1 MSEKPEWPRFEP
13 EVAPFF
19 EAAADGRLRV
29 KHCSA
34 CGKAHYYPRAH
45 CPLCFSDKTEWRESA
60 GEGTVHTY
68 TVLRGRDSAKV
79 IAYVELDEGVRML
92 TNILDCE
99 PDAVAI
105 GKRAKVTFRE
115 QPDGT
120 SIPFFTI
127 QQD

>member
-1 MSEKPEWPRFEP
+1 
-13 EVAPFF
+13 
-19 EAAADGRLRV
+19 
-29 KHCSA
+29 
-34 CGKAHYYPRAH
+34 
-45 CPLCFSDKTEWRESA
+45 
-60 GEGTVHTY
+60 
-68 TVLRGRDSAKV
+68 
-79 IAYVELDEGVRML
+79 ML

-120 SIPFFTI
+120 TVPFFTI